1 MLPPGEDVTGGAT
14 GLPGRVAQ
22 MYYTYGL
29 FAASHPK
36 LLSSAVLTVA
46 IICSIPVVN
55 MHLPSNTPQE
65 LRTTGP
71 AEEPSQPAPV
81 WFREKPVVY
90 IQQVLVRAA
99 VTPWQSDMILT
110 DAYRAPLSRVFAL
123 TESIAN
129 FQHGNGSV
137 QDLCFRAEEPV
148 FRSPALLDTHFPR
161 YTCLLLSP
169 AVLWG
174 SDRAAFQQDSNII
187 ETVVKQ
193 QKERF
198 YKTTVS
204 NLVFGVPAKETAF
217 TRIYKRQR
225 FLTYAVTVVLRKN
238 DPELLAGLRHR
249 LLELYPLH
257 ASENGN
263 LSSEHVHIFYPART
277 GVYELLPVA
286 LIYIILFIYIYF
298 SVRKMESVKSKL
310 AMSVSA
316 LVTVFA
322 TLMMSSGILIH
333 HGLQQTLNSREV
345 FPYLI
350 VVVGFE
356 NVMVITESVSN
367 TARDLNPRIRI
378 AQGLS
383 RQGWNITKNLFLE
396 ITILTIGILTFIPL
410 IQEFCM
416 LAVVGMCC
424 DFFLQLGFFA
434 ATLSIDTSL
443 QTALEDE
450 EPAGEPSY
458 ADLRLRFPIG
468 ARGVQIQRSQSH
480 PGTLSEPLGG
490 PASVVKSLY
499 SMDGL
504 LGRLPRRLTLFYLW
518 ARSRFFQR
526 LFSVFLVAWMGLLA
540 YNGGLLH
547 QLLAA
552 VAPPPPPADQAAPAP
567 AAAPA
572 AGKLA
577 AALLTAGEPPPPSSA
592 ATDDDLTLLR
602 HRDPAVWH
610 RLHDFHWM
618 SLMRVYNVTTRG
630 GYVTVLPPVYVSLAV
645 SPQEA
650 LQARHPRDAE
660 VSDRVVDRIALTLGQ
675 LEIADIDETGQPSQY
690 PSPSSDYAYVP
701 SSPFEVFLVVL
712 LALPSIAFIIYL
724 LVVLYRCVCSRNY
737 AEWRSSWGADGQGAG
752 DYHQQQVVLEALPL
766 RLSGH
771 SQQVECLQTDGQL
784 LVSCCLAGQ
793 VRVWDAVTGDCVR
806 VINRGTATP
815 SPRASREDVHSDYGS
830 GGSPPSRGERH
841 LEQMAKRLST
851 PQLAQSDHQL
861 TPTVDLTFSSRP
873 AAPPAAADAPYDFSR
888 FLAAREPSEDPGP
901 APAPRRTHRRVWSAG
916 SAVAGAARDEDRAG
930 APPERGAIWCMD
942 CSDGLLAV
950 GCSDGSVEVWD
961 AATGALKLVHS
972 EVAVPVTHVRL
983 VSARLVVARF
993 NGTVHILT
1001 MQAVQQGVP
1010 IDWGYYSCSRPRL
1023 PTGGD
1028 ELRWEAVT
1036 QLRWAGLSTARAHQQ
1051 LITVLECCGGRIVTG
1066 SLDHMLRVT
1075 RLEDG
1080 SPVHTLH
1087 GHYGTVTALFVDRCR
1102 SEPATAGSGSAEGT
1116 LSVWDLTSGLC
1127 LYSVPAHDGAV
1138 TSLNCNASYI
1148 LSTGGDERLCV
1159 WERFQGHLIS
1169 KIALSH
1175 AYCSQV
1181 ILLTSNLFVTS
1192 RQGSLMVWDL
1202 ELGEPV
1208 RLVRLGDRDSSVFVR
1223 QMTPVGDAI
1232 VCDYG
1237 SELRIVRFP
1246 PVSAHQK
1253 KEH

>member
-257 ASENGN
+257 AAENGN

-504 LGRLPRRLTLFYLW
+504 LGRLPRRLTLFYL
-518 ARSRFFQR
+518 
-526 LFSVFLVAWMGLLA
+526 
-540 YNGGLLH
+540 
-547 QLLAA
+547 
-552 VAPPPPPADQAAPAP
+552 
-567 AAAPA
+567 
-572 AGKLA
+572 
-577 AALLTAGEPPPPSSA
+577 
-592 ATDDDLTLLR
+592 
-602 HRDPAVWH
+602 
-610 RLHDFHWM
+610 
-618 SLMRVYNVTTRG
+618 
-630 GYVTVLPPVYVSLAV
+630 LAV

-675 LEIADIDETGQPSQY
+675 LDIADIDETGQPSQY

-873 AAPPAAADAPYDFSR
+873 AAAPAAADAPYDFSR

-983 VSARLVVARF
+983 VGARLVVARF